1 MGCRMENVSPT
12 LAVIELT
19 GLSFCNPFKEVLL
32 GSRPRSIQAIAT
44 GWIRCDKVQQAQYC
58 VIRSVTTTFNDIDI
72 TPNSTL
78 FEVDNQSLDNVGM
91 LPAVKESAYK
101 NNTEITSVKNSTHVR
116 LDVWF
121 FKKHTSKRRESIA
134 ANGL

>member
-1 MGCRMENVSPT
+1 MENVSPT

-19 GLSFCNPFKEVLL
+19 GLSFCSPFKEVLL
-32 GSRPRSIQAIAT
+32 GSRPRSIQAIST

-101 NNTEITSVKNSTHVR
+101 NNTEITSVKI
-116 LDVWF
+116 
-121 FKKHTSKRRESIA
+121 RRMFAWMSSFLKNILRSD
-134 ANGL
+134 ANLLQQTAYK